1 MAKGYWVV
9 RMDVHDQ
16 DGYVNEY
23 VARNAKPITEH
34 GGRFLVRGGKAELH
48 EGGQRARTVV
58 VEFPSY
64 QAALDCANSP
74 DYQEAVAHRR
84 KYAEGDFLVI
94 EGYDGPQPGEK

>member
-1 MAKGYWVV
+1 MPKGYWFV

-16 DGYVNEY
+16 DNYVKEY
-23 VARNAKPITEH
+23 VARNAKPIAEH
-34 GGRFLVRGGKAELH
+34 GGKFLVRGGQSELF
-48 EGGQRARTVV
+48 EGTQRARSVV

-64 QAALDCANSP
+64 QAALDCAKSA

-94 EGYDGPQPGEK
+94 EGYEGPQPGDQ